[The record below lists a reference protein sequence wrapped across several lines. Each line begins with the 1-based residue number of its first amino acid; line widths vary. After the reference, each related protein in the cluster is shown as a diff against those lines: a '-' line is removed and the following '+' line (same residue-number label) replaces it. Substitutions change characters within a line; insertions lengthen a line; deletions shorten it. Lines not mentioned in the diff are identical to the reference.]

1 MTAPR
6 TLPDTVSTTLF
17 TSTPRLSRTDPRQV
31 RTGRGAWS
39 IQPKISPGIHRNN
52 PEGLVRLGVMPYK
65 ASNRRARRMIKQPAK
80 YQDFQDP
87 QARPR
92 YTGIATFFRTPA
104 SQETKDVDIGII
116 GVPFDGGVT
125 NRSGTRHGPRA
136 VREQSTLLRRIN
148 SATRITPFADTRVR
162 DLGDCWIE
170 QPYEI
175 LGALQEIE
183 SFYRILVTAGVVP
196 LSVGG
201 DHAISLPILRA
212 VAADRP
218 VGMVHIDAH
227 CDTGDDYMGSRFHH
241 GAPFRRA
248 VEEGLLDPRRVIQ
261 IGIRGTTNDPDLWGF
276 SQRSGMRVLS
286 MEEFDDHG
294 WRHAAEEARRI
305 AGGGPTYLSF
315 DIDSLDP
322 SQAPGTGTP
331 EAGGITALQALRL
344 LRELRGIDFVGG
356 DLVEVSPPFDVGS
369 LTAFNGASVLFE
381 ILCLLSEAWQ
391 ARGTA
396 R

>member
-1 MTAPR
+1 
-6 TLPDTVSTTLF
+6 
-17 TSTPRLSRTDPRQV
+17 
-31 RTGRGAWS
+31 
-39 IQPKISPGIHRNN
+39 
-52 PEGLVRLGVMPYK
+52 
-65 ASNRRARRMIKQPAK
+65 MIKQPEK

-87 QARPR
+87 QAHPR

-104 SQETKDVDIGII
+104 SQQTDDVDIGII

-148 SATRITPFADTRVR
+148 AATRITPFAMARVR

-170 QPYEI
+170 QPYE
-175 LGALQEIE
+175 LQGALKEIE
-183 SFYRILVTAGVVP
+183 TFYSSVLSAGIVP

-212 VAADRP
+212 VAAAGP
-218 VGMVHIDAH
+218 VGMIHIDAH

-248 VEEGLLDPRRVIQ
+248 VEEGLLDPKRVIQ
-261 IGIRGTTNDPDLWGF
+261 IGIRGTTNDPDMWGF
-276 SQRSGMRVLS
+276 SQRSGMRVLP
-286 MEEFDDHG
+286 MDEFDDKG
-294 WRHAAEEARRI
+294 WRYAADEARRV
-305 AGGGPTYLSF
+305 AGTGPTYLTF

-322 SQAPGTGTP
+322 SEAPGTGTP

-369 LTAFNGASVLFE
+369 ITAFNGASVLFE
-381 ILCLLSEAWQ
+381 ILCLLAEA
-391 ARGTA
+391 REG
-396 R
+396 RVLLR

>member
-1 MTAPR
+1 MLVPVPLR
-6 TLPDTVSTTLF
+6 
-17 TSTPRLSRTDPRQV
+17 RLTENKMQLQ
-31 RTGRGAWS
+31 A
-39 IQPKISPGIHRNN
+39 
-52 PEGLVRLGVMPYK
+52 PEGKLLG
-65 ASNRRARRMIKQPAK
+65 SSSGSTRRMIKQPEK
-80 YQDFQDP
+80 YQDFKDP
-87 QARPR
+87 QAHPR
-92 YTGIATFFRTPA
+92 YTGIATFFRAPA
-104 SQETKDVDIGII
+104 SQQLTDADIGII

-136 VREQSTLLRRIN
+136 VRDQSTLLRRIN
-148 SATRITPFADTRVR
+148 AITRVMPFASARVR

-175 LGALQEIE
+175 QGALNEIE
-183 SFYRILVTAGVVP
+183 TFYRTVTMAGVVP

-212 VAADRP
+212 VAANGP

-248 VEEGLLDPRRVIQ
+248 VEEGLLDPARVIQ
-261 IGIRGTTNDPDLWGF
+261 IGIRGTTNDPDMWGF
-276 SQRSGMRVLS
+276 SQRSGMRVLA
-286 MEEFDDHG
+286 MEEFDDKG
-294 WRHAAEEARRI
+294 WRYAAEEARRI
-305 AGGGPTYLSF
+305 VGNGPTYLTF

-331 EAGGITALQALRL
+331 EAGGITVLQALRL
-344 LRELRGIDFVGG
+344 LRDLRGIDFVGG

-381 ILCLLSEAWQ
+381 ILCLLAEALEL
-391 ARGTA
+391 R
-396 R
+396 RSI